1 MEYPILFTPEMVK
14 AILDGRKTMTRRVIK
29 LAHDGDVWAGNV
41 HPDGANDGWIAWWP
55 NGTADDTRQCYPN
68 GGGFRCP
75 YGQPGDLLVIRST
88 WAVLPE
94 WDNHKP
100 SDIPPDEIGIWFWL
114 AGTREKP
121 EGAGKSRPGRFL
133 PKTLWHYLP
142 RLEVTGVRVERVQ
155 DISEGDAKA
164 EGAPRD
170 WPGDRTSSGCYK
182 SWFSRAWN
190 KINAKRGYSWDPNP
204 WVWVVGFKRVTA

>member
-14 AILDGRKTMTRRVIK
+14 AILDGRKTMTRRVMK
-29 LAHDGDVWAGNV
+29 PQPMGNV
-41 HPDGANDGWIAWWP
+41 SRVIELHPKMGYAIRYNPPVPESDGIVNHGNIIK
-55 NGTADDTRQCYPN
+55 
-68 GGGFRCP
+68 CP